1 MRLISTLFTSN
12 IDDNNKSQTHFKT
25 GINIY
30 FQYVFFKTL
39 FTKLTC
45 KDLIQVSLVAQI
57 VRGLAQ
63 FLVYYG
69 SATGDSNSRQFQ
81 INFSFEAA

>member
-1 MRLISTLFTSN
+1 MISLL
-12 IDDNNKSQTHFKT
+12 
-25 GINIY
+25 
-30 FQYVFFKTL
+30 FKTL

-45 KDLIQVSLVAQI
+45 KDLIQFSLVAQI